1 MKAYGRKARVL
12 LLLCLLLAALALPTF
27 AVTQRIV
34 LVGAQETYTLGET
47 LQLQARLVPDQDAV
61 QWVWYCRMPGA
72 EEEAAVGQDGKLML
86 TLTAAHHGAVLRPMA
101 TLADGTVVAG
111 PEKTLAVEVWYT
123 GLELEAAPEKT
134 AYQPGETFDSAGVKV
149 FALRG
154 DGSRENVTD
163 RCTFSPATMELG
175 MEEVLAVCKLRQ
187 QNGEIGDFGC
197 NIPVTVTAPI
207 SKPDKPAK
215 PEKPVDPD
223 KPAESDKPTEPD
235 KPDDTKQPDDGGGS
249 DKTEETPNW
258 SGPRKTEGAV
268 WLCIGVVAAAGAA
281 LIGIYLWRKAGKET
295 EKKDDAP

>member
-27 AVTQRIV
+27 AVIQRIV

-61 QWVWYCRMPGA
+61 QWVWCCRMPGA
-72 EEEAAVGQDGKLML
+72 EEEIAVGQDGKLML
-86 TLTAAHHGAVLRPMA
+86 DLTAAHHGAVLRPMA

-111 PEKTLAVEVWYT
+111 PEKTLTVEVWYT

-134 AYQPGETFDSAGVKV
+134 AYRPGEIFASAGVQV

-154 DGSRENVTD
+154 DGSREDVTD
-163 RCTFSPATMELG
+163 RCSFSPETMELG
-175 MEEVLAVCKLRQ
+175 VTEVLAVCQLRQ
-187 QNGEIGDFGC
+187 QNGEIGDFC
-197 NIPVTVTAPI
+197 CSIPVTVTAPT
-207 SKPDKPAK
+207 SKPDKPDK
-215 PEKPVDPD
+215 PAEPDKPVEPD
-223 KPAESDKPTEPD
+223 KPAEPD
-235 KPDDTKQPDDGGGS
+235 KPDDTKQPDDVGGS

-258 SGPRKTEGAV
+258 SGPRKTEGVV
-268 WLCIGVVAAAGAA
+268 WLCIGAVAVAGAA
-281 LIGIYLWRKAGKET
+281 LIGVLLWRKAGKET